1 MMSGHSK
8 WASIK
13 RQKGVNDSR
22 RGQLFT
28 KLGREI
34 AVAAREGG
42 PDPEMNFRLRLV
54 LDKAKQANMPKDNI
68 DRAIKRGSGE
78 GSDGAQMEEHTYE
91 GYGPHGTAMIVQ
103 VVTDNRNRTVS
114 EVRHAFSRYG
124 GNLGSDGSVAWM
136 FSRQGVV
143 TISAEDDDASDEI
156 ALVAIDAGA
165 ADVET
170 AEGVVTVYTEMSDFK
185 AVQEAL
191 TGSGY
196 AVTDAQLSWIP
207 QSQMTLDEREAMTT
221 LKLMDALEELDD
233 VQEVFSNL
241 DISDELLAK
250 FENEAA

>member
-1 MMSGHSK
+1 MSGHSK

-13 RQKGVNDSR
+13 RQKGVNDAK

-54 LDKAKQANMPKDNI
+54 LDKAKQANMPKENI

-78 GSDGAQMEEHTYE
+78 GADGMQMEEYIYE
-91 GYGPHGTAMIVQ
+91 GYGPHGTAIILQ
-103 VVTDNRNRTVS
+103 VMTDNRNRTVS
-114 EVRHAFSRYG
+114 EVRHTFTRYG

-136 FSRQGVV
+136 FSRKGVITV
-143 TISAEDDDASDEI
+143 DVGNEDPDEV

-170 AEGVVTVYTEMSDFK
+170 TDEGVTVYTEMADFK
-185 AVQEAL
+185 TVQEAL
-191 TGSGY
+191 SRMGY
-196 AVTDAQLSWIP
+196 TISNAQLSWIP
-207 QSQMTLDEREAMTT
+207 QSQITLEEHEAMTT

-241 DISDELLAK
+241 DLNDELLARL
-250 FENEAA
+250 EGEAA

>member
-1 MMSGHSK
+1 MSGHSK

-13 RQKGVNDSR
+13 RQKGVNDAK

-54 LDKAKQANMPKDNI
+54 LDKAKQANMPKENI

-78 GSDGAQMEEHTYE
+78 GADGMQMEEYIYE
-91 GYGPHGTAMIVQ
+91 GYGPHGTAIILQ
-103 VVTDNRNRTVS
+103 VMTDNRNRTVS
-114 EVRHAFSRYG
+114 EVRHTFTRYG

-136 FSRQGVV
+136 FSRKGVITV
-143 TISAEDDDASDEI
+143 DVGNEDPDEV

-165 ADVET
+165 SDVET
-170 AEGVVTVYTEMSDFK
+170 TDEGVTVYTEMADFK
-185 AVQEAL
+185 TVQEAL
-191 TGSGY
+191 SRMGY
-196 AVTDAQLSWIP
+196 TISNAQLSWIP
-207 QSQMTLDEREAMTT
+207 QSQITLEEHEAMTT

-241 DISDELLAK
+241 DLNDELLARL
-250 FENEAA
+250 EGEAA

>member
-1 MMSGHSK
+1 MSGHSK

-13 RQKGVNDSR
+13 RQKGVNDAR

-78 GSDGAQMEEHTYE
+78 GADAIQMEENMYE
-91 GYGPHGTAMIVQ
+91 GYGPHGTAIIVQ
-103 VVTDNRNRTVS
+103 VMTDNRNRTVS
-114 EVRHAFSRYG
+114 EVRHAFTRYG
-124 GNLGSDGSVAWM
+124 GNLGADGSVAWM
-136 FSRQGVV
+136 FSRKGVI
-143 TISAEDDDASDEI
+143 TLAAGKDDPDEL

-165 ADVET
+165 SDIET
-170 AEGVVTVYTEMSDFK
+170 SDDIVTVYTEMSDFK

-191 TGSGY
+191 TTMGFQ
-196 AVTDAQLSWIP
+196 VTDAQLSWIP
-207 QSQMTLDEREAMTT
+207 QSQITLDEHDAMTI
-221 LKLMDALEELDD
+221 LKLMDALEELED

-241 DISDELLAK
+241 DISDGLLARL
-250 FENEAA
+250 ESEAA

>member
-1 MMSGHSK
+1 MSGHSK

-42 PDPEMNFRLRLV
+42 ADPEMNFRLRLV

-68 DRAIKRGSGE
+68 DRAIKRGAGT
-78 GSDGAQMEEHTYE
+78 GADAVQMDEHTYE
-91 GYGPHGTAMIVQ
+91 GYGPHGTAIIVQ
-103 VVTDNRNRTVS
+103 VVSDNKNRTVS
-114 EVRHAFSRYG
+114 EVRHAFTRYG

-136 FSRQGVV
+136 FSRKGLIVV
-143 TISAEDDDASDEI
+143 DPARHDPDDV
-156 ALVAIDAGA
+156 ALAAIDAGA
-165 ADVET
+165 SDVDT
-170 AEGVVTVYTEMSDFK
+170 GNEGITVYTEMADFK

-191 TGSGY
+191 TAQGY
-196 AVTDAQLSWIP
+196 HITEAQLSWIP
-207 QSQMTLDEREAMTT
+207 QSQIALEDREAMTN
-221 LKLMDALEELDD
+221 LKLMEALEELDD

-241 DISDELLAK
+241 DINDELLAK
-250 FENEAA
+250 YETEAA

>member
-1 MMSGHSK
+1 MSGHSK

-13 RQKGVNDSR
+13 RQKGVNDTK

-54 LDKAKQANMPKDNI
+54 LDKAKQANMPKENI

-78 GSDGAQMEEHTYE
+78 GSDGMQMEEHIYE
-91 GYGPHGTAMIVQ
+91 GYGPHGTAIILQ
-103 VVTDNRNRTVS
+103 VMTDNRNRTVS
-114 EVRHAFSRYG
+114 EVRHAFTRYG

-136 FSRQGVV
+136 FSRKGVIAV
-143 TISAEDDDASDEI
+143 DVGNEDPDEV

-165 ADVET
+165 SDVET
-170 AEGVVTVYTEMSDFK
+170 TDEGVTVYTEMTDFK
-185 AVQEAL
+185 VVQEAL
-191 TGSGY
+191 SEMGY
-196 AVTDAQLSWIP
+196 KISDAQLSWIP
-207 QSQMTLDEREAMTT
+207 QSHITLEEREAMTT

-241 DISDELLAK
+241 DLNDELLASL
-250 FENEAA
+250 EGEAA